1 MTDDRPVI
9 DAPTA
14 EQLSGRIPAV
24 QPAPTRSRFR
34 EQRKARLARRHRTD
48 RASRWC
54 VLGVAVVVVAV
65 VSWWSVRDDPAP
77 PKTGVSGVSITAPS
91 TVPSTVPPTIPSTT
105 QPTSNP

>member
-34 EQRKARLARRHRTD
+34 EQRKARLARRHRT
-48 RASRWC
+48 A
-54 VLGVAVVVVAV
+54 GVTVVILAIAVVVVAV
-65 VSWWSVRDDPAP
+65 VSWWSLRDDAAP
-77 PKTGVSGVSITAPS
+77 PKTAVSGVSITAPS
-91 TVPSTVPPTIPSTT
+91 TVSSTVPPTIPSTT
-105 QPTSNP
+105 QTTSNP